1 MSRVHKSDVAIS
13 FAKWVHAAAQ
23 LVPDHVGDAFVLNW
37 RDAPISDIHT
47 MDSERDTNDGTC
59 MKFRIGF
66 GDCHSIEVVIDAQR
80 KVKSCTLCVYR
91 DSAWH
96 RYHGSNKSQ
105 MLLFVHVL
113 TEEEFVRIDAMETAS
128 GDVDASG

>member
-13 FAKWVHAAAQ
+13 FAKWVHAAVQ

-59 MKFRIGF
+59 MKFRVGF
-66 GDCHSIEVVIDAQR
+66 GDCHSIEVVIDAQM
-80 KVKSCTLCVYR
+80 KIKSCSLCVYR

-96 RYHGSNKSQ
+96 RYHGSNQAQ
-105 MLLFVHVL
+105 MLVFTHVL
-113 TEEEFVRIDAMETAS
+113 TPEELVKFGIEKMTSKEIDAS
-128 GDVDASG
+128 D